1 MSSTKRDLPE
11 NGVPDMSDSKTRIL
25 DAALMHVPFD
35 GWSDTALRAAA
46 ADCGIDHATARALFP
61 RGGVDMAL
69 AFHQRGDAQMA
80 ARLAATDLSA
90 LRFRDRVGFAV
101 RARIEAAED
110 RELVRRG
117 STLFALPPYAAD
129 GARAIWGTADLIWT
143 TLGDSAED
151 YNWYTKR
158 LTLSGV
164 YSSTVLFWLGD
175 DSAGAQETWNFLDRR
190 IDGVMRFEEVKR
202 AVERNP
208 LGRAL
213 SAGPRAL
220 LSCLRAPRR
229 DAAQDLPGA
238 IRPAPAQQG

>member
-1 MSSTKRDLPE
+1 MTETRDQ
-11 NGVPDMSDSKTRIL
+11 IL
-25 DAALMHVPFD
+25 DAALIHVPFD
-35 GWSDTALRAAA
+35 GWSDAALRAAA
-46 ADCGIDHATARALFP
+46 TDCSIDTATARALFP
-61 RGGVDMAL
+61 RGGVDLAL
-69 AFHQRGDAQMA
+69 AYHQRGDAQMA
-80 ARLAATDLSA
+80 ARLAATDLSS

-117 STLFALPPYAAD
+117 TTLFALPPYAAD

-143 TLGDSAED
+143 TLGDSAQD

-164 YSSTVLFWLGD
+164 YSATVLFWLGD
-175 DSAGAQETWNFLDRR
+175 DSADAQETWNFLDRR
-190 IDGVMRFEEVKR
+190 IDGVMQFEEVKR

-213 SAGPRAL
+213 TAGPRAL

-229 DAAQDLPGA
+229 DGVQDLPGA
-238 IRPAPAQQG
+238 IRPSAPQQG

>member
-1 MSSTKRDLPE
+1 MTETRDQ
-11 NGVPDMSDSKTRIL
+11 IL

-35 GWSDTALRAAA
+35 GWSDTALRAAS
-46 ADCGIDHATARALFP
+46 ADCGIDPATARVLFP
-61 RGGVDMAL
+61 RGGVDLAL
-69 AFHQRGDAQMA
+69 AYHKRGDAQMA
-80 ARLAATDLSA
+80 ERLGASDLSA

-117 STLFALPPYAAD
+117 TTLFALPPYAAD

-164 YSSTVLFWLGD
+164 YSATVLFWLGD
-175 DSAGAQETWNFLDRR
+175 ESAGAQETWNFLDRR
-190 IDGVMRFEEVKR
+190 IDGVMQFEEVKR

-213 SAGPRAL
+213 TAGPRAL
-220 LSCLRAPRR
+220 LSCIRAPRQG
-229 DAAQDLPGA
+229 AAQDLPGS
-238 IRPAPAQQG
+238 IRPTTPQQG

>member
-61 RGGVDMAL
+61 RGGVDLAL

-190 IDGVMRFEEVKR
+190 IDGVMQFEEVKR

-208 LGRAL
+208 LGRVL
-213 SAGPRAL
+213 TAGPRAV
-220 LSCLRAPRR
+220 LSCIRAPRR
-229 DAAQDLPGA
+229 DAAQDLPGT
-238 IRPAPAQQG
+238 IRPDAPQQG

>member
-1 MSSTKRDLPE
+1 MTRTKDQ
-11 NGVPDMSDSKTRIL
+11 IL
-25 DAALMHVPFD
+25 DAALLHVPFD
-35 GWSDTALRAAA
+35 GWSAAALRAAA
-46 ADCGIDHATARALFP
+46 ADCGMDEAAVRALFP
-61 RGGVDMAL
+61 RGGVDLAL
-69 AFHQRGDAQMA
+69 AFHQRGDARMA
-80 ARLAATDLSA
+80 ARLAASDLSA
-90 LRFRDRVGFAV
+90 LRFRDRVGFAI

-143 TLGDSAED
+143 SLGDSAED

-164 YSSTVLFWLGD
+164 YSATVLFWLGD
-175 DSAGAQETWNFLDRR
+175 ESAGAQETWNFLDRR
-190 IDGVMRFEEVKR
+190 LDGVMQFEDLKR
-202 AVERNP
+202 AIERNP

-220 LSCLRAPRR
+220 LSCIRAPRR
-229 DAAQDLPGA
+229 DPARDLPGRL
-238 IRPAPAQQG
+238 RPQASQQG

>member
-1 MSSTKRDLPE
+1 
-11 NGVPDMSDSKTRIL
+11 MSDLKTQIL
-25 DAALMHVPFD
+25 DAAMIHVPFD

-46 ADCGIDHATARALFP
+46 ADCGTDYATSRIYYP
-61 RGGVDMAL
+61 RGGVDLAL
-69 AFHQRGDAQMA
+69 AFHQRGDAQMV
-80 ARLAATDLSA
+80 ARLTSTDLSA

-117 STLFALPPYAAD
+117 TTLFALPPYAAD

-143 TLGDSAED
+143 TLGDTAED

-175 DSAGAQETWNFLDRR
+175 ESTDAQETWNFLDRR
-190 IDGVMRFEEVKR
+190 IDGVMQFEDVKR
-202 AVERNP
+202 AIERNP
-208 LGRAL
+208 IGRAVT
-213 SAGPRAL
+213 AGPRAV
-220 LSCLRAPRR
+220 LSCIRAPRR
-229 DAAQDLPGA
+229 DAGQDLPGA
-238 IRPAPAQQG
+238 IAPGAPQQG